1 VELRNAA
8 VAFGAGQL
16 ELTVA
21 EKSADEVGELA
32 SAFERMALAI
42 RQQMTQLANAQKLEA
57 LGLVAGSVAHDFNN
71 VLATVVTCSQLA
83 LEDLGEGHPV
93 SNDLRDIAD
102 AARRGARLSQQ
113 LLHFGRPRAAS
124 PRVLSVNEAV
134 DSIEPMLA
142 RLVGAGVGLHVTR
155 DPGAPLVCIDSTQ
168 LDQVLMNLV
177 VNARDASPAGGVVEI
192 RTSRTALP
200 QRAMFVTGPLEAGS
214 YVLVEVR
221 DQGTGM
227 NEDTMARLFEPFF
240 TTKEPGKGTGLG
252 LATVAR
258 VVRDAGGAVALESA
272 PGRGTTFG
280 VYLPLADGRTPSLR
294 SPAPLRASEVWA

>member
-1 VELRNAA
+1 
-8 VAFGAGQL
+8 
-16 ELTVA
+16 
-21 EKSADEVGELA
+21 
-32 SAFERMALAI
+32 
-42 RQQMTQLANAQKLEA
+42 
-57 LGLVAGSVAHDFNN
+57 
-71 VLATVVTCSQLA
+71 
-83 LEDLGEGHPV
+83 
-93 SNDLRDIAD
+93 
-102 AARRGARLSQQ
+102 
-113 LLHFGRPRAAS
+113 LHFGRPRAAS

>member
-1 VELRNAA
+1 
-8 VAFGAGQL
+8 
-16 ELTVA
+16 
-21 EKSADEVGELA
+21 VGELA

-42 RQQMTQLANAQKLEA
+42 RQQMAQLANAQKLEA

-71 VLATVVTCSQLA
+71 ILSTVVTCSHLA

-93 SNDLRDIAD
+93 SADLRDIAD

-113 LLHFGRPRAAS
+113 LLHFGRPRAAK
-124 PRVLSVNEAV
+124 PRVLSVDEAV
-134 DSIEPMLA
+134 ASIEPMLT
-142 RLVGAGVGLHVTR
+142 RLVGPRLEVRVVT
-155 DPGAPLVCIDSTQ
+155 DGSAPLVRVDPTQ

-177 VNARDASPAGGVVEI
+177 VNARDASPDGGVVEI
-192 RTSRTALP
+192 RTSRTELEQP
-200 QRAMFVTGPLEAGS
+200 TTFVTGSLEPGS
-214 YVLVEVR
+214 YALVQVR

-258 VVRDAGGAVALESA
+258 VVREAGGAVALESA
-272 PGRGTTFG
+272 RGRGTTFG
-280 VYLPLADGRTPSLR
+280 VYLPLADRCAPSLPL
-294 SPAPLRASEVWA
+294 PAPLRAA